1 MFQSNALRAM
11 LNHVNYK
18 AIRLDT
24 DAYFNDLK
32 TLVTNTRNN
41 IIKPISKNIF
51 VVGEEL
57 HVNFDKIDH
66 TQMTSHIFDTLL
78 RENALMA
85 LAHYTHNAEEKE
97 IDMYAKTLKNGYKGM
112 QEARQ
117 EQLKRPENT
126 QNLISNLE
134 HRQPEIETVKKLAE
148 TVNKDI
154 VNEEPFGTDD
164 TKVVITQIPY
174 TDLFASSNLEN
185 NNNFL
190 NLLIEYSDMFKNVIK
205 AKTITTEMTKQD
217 QANYLN
223 SLANA
228 VQIVIDN
235 NFVTNS
241 EAEMITKLF
250 DVKNQGEN
258 TLFDLNNLERFQI
271 LLNVVASREKARLD
285 YFNITG
291 ITLPRNKIF
300 SNS

>member
-1 MFQSNALRAM
+1 
-11 LNHVNYK
+11 
-18 AIRLDT
+18 
-24 DAYFNDLK
+24 
-32 TLVTNTRNN
+32 
-41 IIKPISKNIF
+41 
-51 VVGEEL
+51 
-57 HVNFDKIDH
+57 
-66 TQMTSHIFDTLL
+66 
-78 RENALMA
+78 MA
-85 LAHYTHNAEEKE
+85 LAHYTHNADEEE
-97 IDMYAKTLKNGYKGM
+97 IDMYAKTLKNGYKGR
-112 QEARQ
+112 QEAFR
-117 EQLKRPENT
+117 EQLERPENT

-205 AKTITTEMTKQD
+205 TKTITTEMTKQD

>member
-1 MFQSNALRAM
+1 
-11 LNHVNYK
+11 
-18 AIRLDT
+18 
-24 DAYFNDLK
+24 
-32 TLVTNTRNN
+32 
-41 IIKPISKNIF
+41 
-51 VVGEEL
+51 
-57 HVNFDKIDH
+57 
-66 TQMTSHIFDTLL
+66 
-78 RENALMA
+78 
-85 LAHYTHNAEEKE
+85 
-97 IDMYAKTLKNGYKGM
+97 
-112 QEARQ
+112 
-117 EQLKRPENT
+117 
-126 QNLISNLE
+126 
-134 HRQPEIETVKKLAE
+134 
-148 TVNKDI
+148 
-154 VNEEPFGTDD
+154 
-164 TKVVITQIPY
+164 
-174 TDLFASSNLEN
+174 
-185 NNNFL
+185 
-190 NLLIEYSDMFKNVIK
+190 MFKNVIK